1 MTAEAPTKIEPALW
15 GIPQVIQYLN
25 ICRAEF
31 YRWDATGKFA
41 PLPLGLCRKRLYL
54 RAEVE
59 AWLQAGCVHR
69 KIWQTQKR
77 KSDYE

>member
-1 MTAEAPTKIEPALW
+1 MTVEAPVKIEPALW

-31 YRWDATGKFA
+31 YRWDASGKFA

-54 RAEVE
+54 RSEVE
-59 AWLQAGCVHR
+59 DWLKAKCPHR
-69 KIWQTQKR
+69 KLWQAMKENR
-77 KSDYE
+77 I

>member
-1 MTAEAPTKIEPALW
+1 MTAEVTDKIEPALW

-31 YRWDATGKFA
+31 YRWDASGKFA

-54 RAEVE
+54 RSEVE
-59 AWLQAGCVHR
+59 DWLSKKCPHR
-69 KIWQTQKR
+69 KIWQAMKENQI
-77 KSDYE
+77 

>member
-1 MTAEAPTKIEPALW
+1 MDSEKTLIEPALW

-31 YRWDATGKFA
+31 YRWNATGKFA
-41 PLPLGLCRKRLYL
+41 PLSLGLCRKRLYL

-59 AWLQAGCVHR
+59 AWLQAGCPNR
-69 KIWQTQKR
+69 KLWQIMKGNS
-77 KSDYE
+77 K

>member
-1 MTAEAPTKIEPALW
+1 MPIKTPEKIAPALW

-31 YRWDATGKFA
+31 YRWDATGKFG

-54 RAEVE
+54 RSEVE
-59 AWLQAGCVHR
+59 NWLKSGCKPR
-69 KIWQTQKR
+69 KIWQAQR
-77 KSDYE
+77 KEF